1 MTDMPDSGY
10 NHRYILG
17 LYRVLEQLTRRF
29 PKVLF
34 ESCSGGGG
42 RMDPGILYY
51 MPQTWISDNSDAIE
65 RLYIQ
70 EGTSYAYPLPCMTA
84 HVSAVPNHQTG
95 RITPLSIRGHVAQFG
110 MFGYELN
117 PDDLPE
123 SEKIEI
129 VQQIE
134 TAKRLRTLMRSGDF
148 YRIASPYA
156 GNDCAW
162 QVVSKDKRETVLLFA
177 RILSVPNPNVTTV
190 KLKGLLPGENY
201 HESGSQRIYGGD
213 ELMYMG
219 IHIETGAQ
227 DYFSILKH
235 LIVN

>member
-1 MTDMPDSGY
+1 MYDSPCIGSTEPSDRS
-10 NHRYILG
+10 NHTLKY
-17 LYRVLEQLTRRF
+17 
-29 PKVLF
+29 
-34 ESCSGGGG
+34 SGTC
-42 RMDPGILYY
+42 R
-51 MPQTWISDNSDAIE
+51 AI
-65 RLYIQ
+65 R
-70 EGTSYAYPLPCMTA
+70 
-84 HVSAVPNHQTG
+84 
-95 RITPLSIRGHVAQFG
+95 
-110 MFGYELN
+110 
-117 PDDLPE
+117 
-123 SEKIEI
+123 EKIEI

-235 LIVN
+235 LIVI